1 MMQKENIIDDYLAK
15 PYWVVDILPKQVPQ
29 DSRGQYFTIEQ
40 YYLNPEQSERR
51 CRQFSDLLI
60 KLNCYEDM
68 DVFHSSEQWV
78 HNPHPQTLSDW
89 VLEQKPLF
97 IVMKAAD
104 TMIAIN
110 GDDTYMTLYNPS
122 EELLPVISALAT
134 AEGLFLW
141 KP

>member
-1 MMQKENIIDDYLAK
+1 MQKENIIDDYLAK

-60 KLNCYEDM
+60 KLNCYEDI

-97 IVMKAAD
+97 IVMEAAD

-122 EELLPVISALAT
+122 EELLAVISALAT